1 MSYDKFSRR
10 LAGLLVA
17 IALLVLPVTAAAA
30 PAGDAQPTWATSLQS
45 LLDSL
50 QSWFVFD
57 QPADDAAPVASVRDA
72 SDSDLGS
79 TLDPDGQKMGP
90 KDGKN
95 GPPDGNETGL
105 GSTLDPDG

>member
-1 MSYDKFSRR
+1 MSYDKYLRR
-10 LAGLLVA
+10 LAGVLVA

-30 PAGDAQPTWATSLQS
+30 PAGDAPSNWATSLQS

-72 SDSDLGS
+72 SDADLGS
-79 TLDPDGQKMGP
+79 TLDPDGQQMGP
-90 KDGKN
+90 TDSSN
-95 GPPDGNETGL
+95 SPIDPDLGL

>member
-1 MSYDKFSRR
+1 MSYNKYSRR
-10 LAGLLVA
+10 LAGVLVA

-30 PAGDAQPTWATSLQS
+30 PAGDAPSSWATSLQS
-45 LLDSL
+45 LLDNF
-50 QSWFVFD
+50 QSWFAFD

-72 SDSDLGS
+72 SDLGS

-90 KDGKN
+90 KGGSN
-95 GPPDGNETGL
+95 GPTDGHELGL